1 MAVKHNNGNPV
12 TRGAA
17 TAEGV
22 VSRAIDQVN
31 ELLAE
36 SQQLKKDRLTP
47 LVDPNTTLDS
57 LSVINLLVFIEDEFR
72 ESFDREI
79 VLAGEAG
86 DAMVTP
92 SALRTVGSL
101 TDALDELLR
110 EES

>member
-1 MAVKHNNGNPV
+1 MAAKHNHSNPAA
-12 TRGAA
+12 RGTA

-47 LVDPNTTLDS
+47 LIDPNTTLDS

-72 ESFDREI
+72 ESFERDI
-79 VLAGEAG
+79 VLAGEVG
-86 DAMVTP
+86 DTTLTP
-92 SALRTVGSL
+92 GALRTVGSL
-101 TDALDELLR
+101 TDALDEILR
-110 EES
+110 GEA

>member
-1 MAVKHNNGNPV
+1 MAAKYNNSNPAA
-12 TRGAA
+12 RGAA
-17 TAEGV
+17 TAESV
-22 VSRAIDQVN
+22 VSHAIDQVN

-47 LVDPNTTLDS
+47 LIDPNTTLDS

-79 VLAGEAG
+79 VLAGEVG
-86 DAMVTP
+86 DAALTP
-92 SALRTVGSL
+92 GALRTVGSL

-110 EES
+110 GEA